1 MSNMSA
7 QEVMNVSAPTK
18 RRPIIDFL
26 FMVIWLIGLFIK
38 LEIYL
43 YTDVEAAALSEQTGI
58 DALIEDIVA
67 A

>member
-1 MSNMSA
+1 
-7 QEVMNVSAPTK
+7 
-18 RRPIIDFL
+18 
-26 FMVIWLIGLFIK
+26 MVLWLIGLFIK
-38 LEIYL
+38 LEVNL